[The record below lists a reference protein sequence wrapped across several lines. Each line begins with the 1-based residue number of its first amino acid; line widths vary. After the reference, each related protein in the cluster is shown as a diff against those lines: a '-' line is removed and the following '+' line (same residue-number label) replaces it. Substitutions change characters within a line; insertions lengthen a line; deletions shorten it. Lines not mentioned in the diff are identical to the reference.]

1 VIEIPTLAVLVA
13 AITAAAA
20 PPTPT
25 PVPTGTATPAPASA
39 APATSA
45 PTIVESPASGVSPAA
60 TASLAPAPTA
70 TPSPTSPATASP
82 YAYRFVPRQPAHP
95 EPGAPQIF
103 AVYLNGKTLR
113 SRGPILIKVE
123 TDLGTVKVTSRSN
136 GREGIV
142 PRIAPGDFE
151 AASTL
156 PKIPF
161 IASGITTYLDFIA
174 TSASGLKTTVRV
186 PIALQ

>member
-1 VIEIPTLAVLVA
+1 MIETPTLALFVA

-20 PPTPT
+20 LPTPS
-25 PVPTGTATPAPASA
+25 PVPTDAAPPATASA
-39 APATSA
+39 APMLPPGATA
-45 PTIVESPASGVSPAA
+45 TESPATGASPAA
-60 TASLAPAPTA
+60 TSTT
-70 TPSPTSPATASP
+70 TPSPAPPSTASP

-103 AVYLNGKTLR
+103 AVYLNSKTLR
-113 SRGPILIKVE
+113 SRGSILIKVE